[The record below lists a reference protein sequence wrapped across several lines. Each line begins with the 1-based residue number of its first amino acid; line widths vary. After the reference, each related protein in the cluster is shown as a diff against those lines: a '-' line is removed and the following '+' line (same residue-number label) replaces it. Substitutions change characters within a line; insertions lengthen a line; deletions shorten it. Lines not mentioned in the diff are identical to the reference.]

1 VVNTTKHLHQPSA
14 VLQSALDESIKKLPA
29 IALAKVLA
37 PKLKSAG
44 VRRYKKVASDL
55 AEHIT
60 KNGAEPFQWGTG
72 TVTSNVAISFDD
84 ADIVELE
91 RITQNTIEKLP
102 DIIERLSREMSW
114 MMVERYV
121 AEWKQARYLE
131 ERDIRF
137 FRDDLERQWG
147 GSLDALRI
155 LLTACEQGC
164 QLAVERHN
172 RSKARKGRPTKSVLI
187 RLHARACQVTAE
199 ILTLLENGFA
209 DGAIARWRTLHE
221 ISIVALVISDGG
233 DELARAYNDHE
244 IVEIKRA
251 HDRYII
257 DHETL
262 GLSAP
267 TKRESARIDRQ
278 YQMAVQK
285 YGSAFGTEYGWAA
298 SYLKLKRPRFIDL
311 QDTAKRIEMHSYYKM
326 ASYNVHASSRGLTH
340 RMTDGFDNHGL
351 ITGFSNAGLEEPGVQ
366 TAVSLTL
373 ITSAAVDY
381 GRSAIDQAVY
391 LRALMTMRDEALA
404 QFSEAATSLKN
415 FNKMIRDAE
424 LSL

>member
-1 VVNTTKHLHQPSA
+1 MTSKSKRLQHPSA
-14 VLQSALDESIKKLPA
+14 ILRSALDENLKKLPA
-29 IALAKVLA
+29 LALAKVIA

-44 VRRYKKVASDL
+44 VRQYKKVAGEL
-55 AEHIT
+55 AEHIAN
-60 KNGAEPFQWGTG
+60 KRSEPFQWGSGAATKD
-72 TVTSNVAISFDD
+72 VVISFDD
-84 ADIVELE
+84 SDTAQLE

-102 DIIERLSREMSW
+102 DIIERLSREMSR

-121 AEWKQARYLE
+121 SEWKQSRYLE

-137 FRDDLERQWG
+137 FRDDLERLWG
-147 GSLDALRI
+147 ASLDALRI
-155 LLTACEQGC
+155 LLLACEQGC
-164 QLAVERHN
+164 QLAAERHN
-172 RSKARKGRPTKSVLI
+172 NSKARKGRATKSVLI
-187 RLHARACQVTAE
+187 RLHARACQVSSE
-199 ILTLLENGFA
+199 IITLLENGYA

-233 DELARAYNDHE
+233 DDLARAYIEHE
-244 IVEIKRA
+244 IIEIKRA
-251 HDRYII
+251 HDRYMI

-267 TKRESARIDRQ
+267 TKRETARIDRQ
-278 YQMAVQK
+278 YHLAVQK
-285 YGSAFGTEYGWAA
+285 YGSSFGTEYGWAA

-311 QDTAKRIEMHSYYKM
+311 QDIAKRIEMHSYYKM

-340 RMTDGFDNHGL
+340 RMTDGLNNEGL
-351 ITGFSNAGLEEPGVQ
+351 ITGYSNAGLEEPGVQ
-366 TAVSLTL
+366 TAMSLTL

-391 LRALMTMRDEALA
+391 LQALMTMRDEALA
-404 QFSEAATSLKN
+404 RFNEAAISPRN

-424 LSL
+424 RSL